1 MDSRPPSFKP
11 PLSHAASGLIG
22 EKDAIALSAEQFIA
36 RSLRRW
42 VIRTIIGAAL
52 FTFITLRWSWGKWA
66 LLVWIPLSL
75 LSLAMILY
83 SRHILRTKSS
93 AIEDKIRSAHRD
105 DTTP

>member
-1 MDSRPPSFKP
+1 MAERADSSHLDATTEEPHRHERPEDW
-11 PLSHAASGLIG
+11 GWNG
-22 EKDAIALSAEQFIA
+22 
-36 RSLRRW
+36 
-42 VIRTIIGAAL
+42 
-52 FTFITLRWSWGKWA
+52 SWGKWA